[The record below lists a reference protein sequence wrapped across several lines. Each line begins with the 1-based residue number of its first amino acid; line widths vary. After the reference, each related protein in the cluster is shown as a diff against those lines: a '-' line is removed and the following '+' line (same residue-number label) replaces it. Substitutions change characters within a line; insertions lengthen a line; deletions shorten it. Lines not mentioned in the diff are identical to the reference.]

1 MPLLGLLQMG
11 NRKVPAVIAR
21 SGCRRYLSLGGILPV
36 CCMREMLRCAVYS
49 MAHRIVCIA
58 HAAKEKLGSV
68 DARKQLGALKREAQ
82 KMLQR
87 A

>member
-1 MPLLGLLQMG
+1 MG
-11 NRKVPAVIAR
+11 V
-21 SGCRRYLSLGGILPV
+21 LPV
-36 CCMREMLRCAVYS
+36 RCMREMLRCAVYS

-58 HAAKEKLGSV
+58 QAAEEKPGSV
-68 DARKQLGALKREAQ
+68 DACKQLGALKREAQ